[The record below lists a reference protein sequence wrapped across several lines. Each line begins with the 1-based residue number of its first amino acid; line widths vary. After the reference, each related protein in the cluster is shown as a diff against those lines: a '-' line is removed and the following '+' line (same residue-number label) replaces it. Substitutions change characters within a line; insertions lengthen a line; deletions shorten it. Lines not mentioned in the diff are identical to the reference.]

1 MTSARGWLNRLG
13 TIGVIVVIA
22 ALGALVWWN
31 IAGRSGYRETC
42 RTNYSCW
49 SFFCLRHRD
58 GEAAGAAELATP
70 GRCTK
75 SCTTDA
81 DCGADTHCALL
92 GPAARDDLPPFGKPT
107 HACMVTQLVAPA
119 SPSRYDAP

>member
-1 MTSARGWLNRLG
+1 MPGPGAKRWLDRLG
-13 TIGVIVVIA
+13 TVGVILVLA

-31 IAGRSGYRETC
+31 IRGRSAYRESC

-49 SFFCLRHRD
+49 SFFCLRHFD
-58 GEAAGAAELATP
+58 SEASSGPELATP

-81 DCGADTHCALL
+81 DCGAGARCAVL
-92 GPAARDDLPPFGKPT
+92 GPAARDDMPPFGKPT
-107 HACMVTQLVAPA
+107 RACMVTQPVAPA
-119 SPSRYDAP
+119 SPSR